1 MHTSLECGLVM
12 EDAERADHL
21 CSDTEKVIAERFAPA
36 PKPRPTGEGPMWYG
50 KLLVGIGTLILLYVG
65 YGLADAMTTMDSY
78 AASDYSIMRAGQQAS
93 SMMMW
98 GSVGGGALSL
108 GILLWC
114 IGYIAHAISFL
125 PAKSD

>member
-1 MHTSLECGLVM
+1 MHTCLDCGLVM
-12 EDAERADHL
+12 EDAEREDHQ
-21 CSDTEKVIAERFAPA
+21 CSDIESVTTKRAAPTRD
-36 PKPRPTGEGPMWYG
+36 PRPNGDAPMWYG
-50 KLLVGIGTLILLYVG
+50 KILVGIGTLILLYVG
-65 YGLADAMTTMDSY
+65 YGLADAAAAIDSY
-78 AASDYSIMRAGQQAS
+78 SATDYSIMRASQQAS
-93 SMMMW
+93 SMMVW